1 MNELKYTAMKEKNG
15 GRCHYILYT
24 VQCTVYIQCTY
35 IFFSHPTRDWRI
47 PKHKLAYIE
56 IVEVQMTET
65 IFVLW

>member
-1 MNELKYTAMKEKNG
+1 MNELKYTAMKEKKRG
-15 GRCHYILYT
+15 EVSLYT
-24 VQCTVYIQCTY
+24 VHCTVYSVHTMY
-35 IFFSHPTRDWRI
+35 IYFFSHPTRDWRI